1 VQLRGHWLVRRLA
14 PYCSRIELSV
24 LAGNRDELQLL
35 FAMGWETA
43 NIHLGSQSASKDV
56 HRHLST
62 LKPNWLWSA
71 ARDMAKA
78 VSDDWRVWK
87 KSSEA

>member
-1 VQLRGHWLVRRLA
+1 
-14 PYCSRIELSV
+14 
-24 LAGNRDELQLL
+24 
-35 FAMGWETA
+35 MGWETA
-43 NIHLGSQSASKDV
+43 NIHLGSQSASKEV
-56 HRHLST
+56 RRHLGT
-62 LKPNWLWSA
+62 LKPNWLLSA